1 MHLQECPLANV
12 SVCYATLLLRC
23 PTSSPPAWKIKIVDL
38 FNILEK
44 KHFFISD
51 TLLLSDTSWSLRNL
65 YWPLEVRKEFHFHA
79 QENNEMDR
87 HIYKLTQEIPP
98 TSAGS
103 LFWFRPVFNEQC
115 PGILQSFPKLPQI
128 PWQSNLATWSCPTA
142 ASGTCETISVFKSAL
157 EVELVALKLARRSKV
172 CTSRP
177 SGTIF
182 FKTSML
188 SL

>member
-1 MHLQECPLANV
+1 MHFQESPLANG
-12 SVCYATLLLRC
+12 SVYYTTLLLRC

-38 FNILEK
+38 FKILEK

-51 TLLLSDTSWSLRNL
+51 TLLLSHTSYLRNL
-65 YWPLEVRKEFHFHA
+65 YWPLEIKKEFHFHA
-79 QENNEMDR
+79 QENIKRDR
-87 HIYKLTQEIPP
+87 HIHKLTQEILP

-115 PGILQSFPKLPQI
+115 LGILQSFPKLPQI
-128 PWQSNLATWSCPTA
+128 PWQINLATCSCPAA
-142 ASGTCETISVFKSAL
+142 ASGTCESISIFKSAL

-172 CTSRP
+172 YTSRP